1 MKSGV
6 VSVNGVGISTTKRR
20 WRGFVIAVLGL
31 VFLSMLVPLVFL
43 IGFHHAFHSSPS
55 SSGSGFPSQQQTS
68 LDDRAVGAYESH
80 HYSNYNTMDPERV
93 GKQDLGTS
101 FHIGINGS
109 ITKGHPENHVDKNV
123 QKASPERYNVNIN
136 SPMALNQGDESEV
149 LCELRFGSYCLW
161 RREYK
166 VAIIDS
172 MVKKLKDRLF
182 VARAYFPSIAKL
194 PAHEKLSKE
203 LKQNIQDFERMLTEA
218 TTDAELPPHV
228 ENKLLKMEAAIA
240 KAKSI
245 PVNCNNVDK
254 KFRQLVD
261 LTEDEANFHT
271 KQSAFLY
278 KLAVHTMP
286 KSLHCLSMRLT
297 VAHFQNPSVGLDDSV
312 TEKFV
317 DPDMYHYVM
326 FSNNVLASSV
336 AINSTVLHAK
346 ESKKLVFHVLTDRQ
360 NFFAMKL
367 WFIRNTF
374 KKASIQVLN
383 FEDYN
388 TIPGLSL
395 SEEFRVT
402 YQVAKLPKMH
412 YKTNYISLFSHS
424 HYFLPEI
431 FKTLDKIVVLDDDV
445 IVQQDLSALW
455 RLNMGKMVNGAA
467 EFCAVRLGQL
477 DNYLG
482 NINFNRTSCAWMSGL
497 NVINLTSWRKLNLS
511 EKFQT
516 MVQEFRREGRL
527 LEAAASRASLLTFQ
541 DLVYALDETWVR
553 SGLGHEYGLDVQS
566 FKNSAV
572 LHYSGN
578 MKPWLELGI
587 PKYKSLWLK
596 FINREDQFLSDCNVI
611 P

>member
-1 MKSGV
+1 
-6 VSVNGVGISTTKRR
+6 
-20 WRGFVIAVLGL
+20 
-31 VFLSMLVPLVFL
+31 
-43 IGFHHAFHSSPS
+43 
-55 SSGSGFPSQQQTS
+55 
-68 LDDRAVGAYESH
+68 
-80 HYSNYNTMDPERV
+80 
-93 GKQDLGTS
+93 
-101 FHIGINGS
+101 
-109 ITKGHPENHVDKNV
+109 
-123 QKASPERYNVNIN
+123 
-136 SPMALNQGDESEV
+136 
-149 LCELRFGSYCLW
+149 
-161 RREYK
+161 
-166 VAIIDS
+166 
-172 MVKKLKDRLF
+172 
-182 VARAYFPSIAKL
+182 
-194 PAHEKLSKE
+194 
-203 LKQNIQDFERMLTEA
+203 
-218 TTDAELPPHV
+218 
-228 ENKLLKMEAAIA
+228 MEAAIA

-346 ESKKLVFHVLTDRQ
+346 VCSFRGSFCPFEFYNFIFISVGFNDELFFFQESKKLVFHVLTDRQ

-516 MVQEFRREGRL
+516 MVQEV
-527 LEAAASRASLLTFQ
+527 SC
-541 DLVYALDETWVR
+541 
-553 SGLGHEYGLDVQS
+553 
-566 FKNSAV
+566 
-572 LHYSGN
+572 
-578 MKPWLELGI
+578 I
-587 PKYKSLWLK
+587 
-596 FINREDQFLSDCNVI
+596 FLCLFHL